1 MKKCAIYARV
11 STAGQDP
18 EKQIDILKEYAARHD
33 YNLYKTYIDVASG
46 AKADRSGLMD
56 LIQDAHNKEF
66 DILLV
71 YKLDRLGRSLPHLVK
86 VTNYFKKWEIDFVSI
101 TEQIDTSSSM
111 GTLIFHILGALS
123 QFERDLISE
132 RTKLGLRNAKN
143 VGKRGKD
150 KKPRKKGGYYQF
162 NKRQKN
168 DTPKFHEIL

>member
-1 MKKCAIYARV
+1 MKKAAIYARV
-11 STAGQDP
+11 STGAQDP
-18 EKQIDILKEYAARHD
+18 SKQIKILEEYALRHE
-33 YNLYKTYIDVASG
+33 YPIYKKYIDIESG
-46 AKADRSGLMD
+46 AKMNRSGLMD
-56 LIQDAHNKEF
+56 LLKDAHNKEF

-150 KKPRKKGGYYQF
+150 KRPRKKGGYYQF
-162 NKRQKN
+162 TKNQKK
-168 DTPKFHEIL
+168 DTPEFNEIL